1 MKMISNLEWFKQYI
15 FYRKCLLISC
25 VIWLIFI
32 VITNYYVINPILEKL
47 MYIYP
52 ISIVLTVIMFDW
64 TQKPSYISIYNSET
78 SETGI
83 EIELF
88 IPDTRYHVSFNE
100 KCVRKYQFSL
110 EESPRFI
117 IKKGYLQILD
127 KISVQIKLSDQE
139 IVVTPFLSF
148 SWGTKVDINNL
159 GHFGEV
165 IYC

>member
-1 MKMISNLEWFKQYI
+1 MISNLEWFKQYI

-32 VITNYYVINPILEKL
+32 VITNYYVNNPILEKL
-47 MYIYP
+47 LYVYP
-52 ISIVLTVIMFDW
+52 ISIVVTVMKFDW
-64 TQKPSYISIYNSET
+64 TQKPSYISIYNSEN
-78 SETGI
+78 GFK
-83 EIELF
+83 IELF

-100 KCVRKYQFSL
+100 KYIRKYQFSL
-110 EESPRFI
+110 EESPKFI
-117 IKKGYLQILD
+117 IKKGYLQLLD
-127 KISVQIKLSDQE
+127 KISVQIKLSGQE

-159 GHFGEV
+159 RHFGEV

>member
-88 IPDTRYHVSFNE
+88 IYIFHSTKSNSY
-100 KCVRKYQFSL
+100 KWSL
-110 EESPRFI
+110 
-117 IKKGYLQILD
+117 
-127 KISVQIKLSDQE
+127 
-139 IVVTPFLSF
+139 
-148 SWGTKVDINNL
+148 
-159 GHFGEV
+159 
-165 IYC
+165 